1 MSERDPRISVQYMAS
16 VTRDALV
23 QRLWDGDR
31 AVLFHDLNRLR
42 DRVARLTAAFPDT
55 TLHAI
60 AIKANPLV
68 EILRTVVHVGA
79 GLEAASIEE
88 VHLALA
94 AGCEASKIV
103 YDGPAKTRAELAEV
117 ARLGIHVNVDNFDEL
132 ARVDPGR
139 ATWGLRVNPG
149 GDSGDIQLTT
159 ASGRSA
165 KFGVPFGAAHERD
178 AVLDAFAAN
187 PWLSTLHSHVGS
199 QGYGMDRLVE
209 AVGSVVALRDWINGQ
224 LGRPQIAT
232 IDMGGGLPARYRS
245 NRQEPTI
252 GEYAAAL
259 RSRLR
264 EFDQTRWITE
274 FGRSIQASCGW
285 AVSRV
290 EYIKSIGQQRLA
302 VIHVGGDFLMRP
314 VYHPGDWHHDI
325 VVLDAGGYLKSGTP
339 RPWTV
344 GGPLCFGGD
353 IVARDRELPDVE
365 AGDLLL
371 IRDTGA
377 YTLSLWSRHCSRGV
391 PIVLGCDGDGIRV
404 LRQAEQPADVVS
416 LWSRDR

>member
-1 MSERDPRISVQYMAS
+1 MSERDPLMRVQDMAS
-16 VTRDALV
+16 VTRDALA
-23 QRLWDGDR
+23 QGLWDGDR
-31 AVLFHDLNRLR
+31 AALFHDLNRLR
-42 DRVARLTAAFPDT
+42 NRVGRLTAAFPDT

-68 EILRTVVHVGA
+68 EVLRAAVQVGA

-132 ARVDPGR
+132 ARVEPGR
-139 ATWGLRVNPG
+139 ATWGLRVNPA

-165 KFGVPFGAAHERD
+165 KFGVSFGAAHERD

-199 QGYGMDRLVE
+199 QGYGIDRLVE
-209 AVGSVVALRDWINGQ
+209 AVGSVVTLRDWINRR
-224 LGRPQIAT
+224 LGRQQITT
-232 IDMGGGLPARYRS
+232 IDIGGGLPARHCAD
-245 NRQEPTI
+245 RQEPTI
-252 GEYAAAL
+252 GEYTAAL
-259 RSRLR
+259 RSKVR

-274 FGRSIQASCGW
+274 FGRSVQASCGW

-290 EYIKSIGQQRLA
+290 EYVKSIDQQRFA

-314 VYHPGDWHHDI
+314 VYHPSDWYHDM
-325 VVLDAGGYLKSGTP
+325 VVLDADGHPKSGTP

-353 IVARDRELPDVE
+353 IIARDRSLPDIE

-377 YTLSLWSRHCSRGV
+377 YTLSLWSRHCSRGI
-391 PIVLGCDGDGIRV
+391 PIVLGRDGDSLCV
-404 LRQAEQPADVVS
+404 LREAEQPADVVS